1 MRRTRMY
8 RLTVGLLGADA
19 LCPTLHLYAVS
30 CQDGNWKKS
39 LGPHPWYSLYR
50 AWFSHCETYV
60 SACPDRSVLHR
71 IYALQIPLSTWHRK
85 VIALAP
91 LI

>member
-30 CQDGNWKKS
+30 CQDGN
-39 LGPHPWYSLYR
+39 
-50 AWFSHCETYV
+50 
-60 SACPDRSVLHR
+60 
-71 IYALQIPLSTWHRK
+71 
-85 VIALAP
+85 
-91 LI
+91 